1 MSNVIFFRMYNVINF
16 YFIQSLNAKKVLF
29 SNLTPTGWLIV
40 LTYFINF
47 NDSMCIFN
55 IKVFIILLGCFHPSD
70 VFQHKPFFRCMS
82 RYVHLD
88 IHISD
93 VIRGKAVKHDIIHA
107 DLYVSNN
114 SQWSPCN
121 FCVFQDP

>member
-1 MSNVIFFRMYNVINF
+1 MLKKFF
-16 YFIQSLNAKKVLF
+16 F
-29 SNLTPTGWLIV
+29 SNLTPTGWPIV
-40 LTYFINF
+40 LTYFIIF

-93 VIRGKAVKHDIIHA
+93 VIRGKAVKHDIIHT

-114 SQWSPCN
+114 SQLQLLRFSRSIVFGFPMHN
-121 FCVFQDP
+121 IYNCVQSH

>member
-1 MSNVIFFRMYNVINF
+1 MLKKFF
-16 YFIQSLNAKKVLF
+16 F
-29 SNLTPTGWLIV
+29 SNLTPTGWPIV
-40 LTYFINF
+40 LTYFIIF

-93 VIRGKAVKHDIIHA
+93 VIRGKAVKHDIIHG
-107 DLYVSNN
+107 DLYVSSN
-114 SQWSPCN
+114 C
-121 FCVFQDP
+121 